1 MNENAKEWVAALR
14 SGAYQQTA
22 GRLRRGDNF
31 CCLGVACDL
40 FMEKTG
46 AGSWVKYEH
55 AQVRALA
62 PTYTFQLFD
71 ISANTALPDRIV
83 DFYGL
88 SNGDGHYS
96 ENDMLD
102 ASLAS
107 ENDSGRAFSEIA
119 DILEAEPEGL
129 FVDENSE
136 SADLNA

>member
-1 MNENAKEWVAALR
+1 
-14 SGAYQQTA
+14 
-22 GRLRRGDNF
+22 
-31 CCLGVACDL
+31 
-40 FMEKTG
+40 
-46 AGSWVKYEH
+46 
-55 AQVRALA
+55 
-62 PTYTFQLFD
+62 
-71 ISANTALPDRIV
+71 V

-96 ENDMLD
+96 ENDILD